1 MPFITN
7 QPADSAVGCSEIIL
21 MAARN
26 IRVFDGRIHMC
37 MEMAELFIPNNLEEI
52 VRCYIAYHPT
62 RSPSPGLMHPT
73 QIRFPIGRER
83 VTCRGLNLTKSQ
95 AKQ

>member
-1 MPFITN
+1 MAFMNN
-7 QPADSAVGCSEIIL
+7 QPADSAIGCSEIIL

-37 MEMAELFIPNNLEEI
+37 MEMAELFIPNNLEKI
-52 VRCYIAYHPT
+52 VRCYIVYHPT
-62 RSPSPGLMHPT
+62 RSPSPGFMHPT
-73 QIRFPIGRER
+73 EIRFPIGRER
-83 VTCRGLNLTKSQ
+83 VTYRRLKLTKTQ